1 MRSGVILSLPFG
13 SFSGL
18 QEFPDMSALT
28 QLQTQGQSPLKT
40 SKVLYLCSSLLS
52 SILPSELWPPW
63 SSRPQLFL
71 FSTGSPQ
78 GSTQLSLPSPQAGD
92 SFQAVSWR
100 NCRLTL
106 SAPSFFVDNVNQGI
120 AVLYWKCQM
129 SPKLLCHMFYP
140 VLQCFR
146 RKVNMVLLSNVSSF
160 PSLSSITIPG
170 TRLQECKARKDPDVC
185 QQEITQICLRFSMD
199 GLRNSAQLLSGK
211 LLP

>member
-1 MRSGVILSLPFG
+1 
-13 SFSGL
+13 
-18 QEFPDMSALT
+18 MSALT

-52 SILPSELWPPW
+52 SILPSELWLPW

-120 AVLYWKCQM
+120 TVLY
-129 SPKLLCHMFYP
+129 
-140 VLQCFR
+140 
-146 RKVNMVLLSNVSSF
+146 
-160 PSLSSITIPG
+160 
-170 TRLQECKARKDPDVC
+170 
-185 QQEITQICLRFSMD
+185 
-199 GLRNSAQLLSGK
+199 
-211 LLP
+211 